1 MKDLVKLVNWS
12 KIWQMIFYMEKG
24 KITQVDYINHG
35 AEYRIDEGVLQTIRE
50 ELDLEVIMQV
60 NTGQSE
66 KVVSL

>member
-1 MKDLVKLVNWS
+1 
-12 KIWQMIFYMEKG
+12 
-24 KITQVDYINHG
+24 VDYINHG